1 VGATIRSSAIPIA
14 SALEPLAKRLDLDA
28 LELALS
34 GGEDYEL
41 LAIIPE
47 DALEESRA
55 RLRDRF
61 AVALTEIGET
71 TENGILREDADGTA
85 RPLEPDG
92 WDHFTRG

>member
-41 LAIIPE
+41 LAVIPG
-47 DALEESRA
+47 DALEEARA

-61 AVALTEIGET
+61 AVALTEIG
-71 TENGILREDADGTA
+71 
-85 RPLEPDG
+85 
-92 WDHFTRG
+92 